1 MLIPRNLILLI
12 IIALALGACSNLHQR
27 ETLEFGGDANA
38 WQAHRNA
45 VTPLNS
51 WTLQG
56 KLGVRTPNDSGSGT
70 VLWLQQQDDYD
81 IRLSGPLGRGATR
94 IQGNAKGIT
103 LDIAGQ
109 PQTSA
114 NSAEALLEQQIGW
127 RLPVE
132 HLLWWVRGLPA
143 PDSDS
148 RLQLNP
154 NSQLARLAQAGWIV
168 EYSRYQQ
175 IGNVSL
181 PQRLQL
187 SGHDIL
193 LTLVITQWEP
203 RTSE

>member
-1 MLIPRNLILLI
+1 MPTLRHLL
-12 IIALALGACSNLHQR
+12 LLTLVLMLGACSNLHQR
-27 ETLEFGGDANA
+27 ETLEFGGDASA
-38 WQAHRNA
+38 WQTHRKA
-45 VTPLNS
+45 VTPLDS

-56 KLGVRTPNDSGSGT
+56 KLGVRAPTESGSGT
-70 VLWLQQQDDYD
+70 VLWLQQQEQYD

-94 IQGNAKGIT
+94 IQGNDRGVT

-109 PQTSA
+109 PPVSA
-114 NSAEALLEQQIGW
+114 SSAEALLEQQVGW

-143 PDSDS
+143 PGSPS

-154 NSQLARLAQAGWIV
+154 DSQLARLAQAGWTV

-175 IGNVSL
+175 IDGVQL

-187 SGHDIL
+187 SGYDML
-193 LTLVITQWEP
+193 LTLVITRWEP
-203 RTSE
+203 RISE

>member
-1 MLIPRNLILLI
+1 MPTLRHLLLF
-12 IIALALGACSNLHQR
+12 ALVLMLGACSNLHQR
-27 ETLEFGGDANA
+27 ETLEFGGDASA
-38 WQAHRNA
+38 WQTHRKA
-45 VTPLNS
+45 VTPLDS

-56 KLGVRTPNDSGSGT
+56 KLGVRAPTESGSGT
-70 VLWLQQQDDYD
+70 VLWLQQQEEYD

-94 IQGNAKGIT
+94 IQGNDHGVT

-109 PQTSA
+109 PPVSA
-114 NSAEALLEQQIGW
+114 SSAEALLEQQVGW

-143 PDSDS
+143 PGSPS

-154 NSQLARLAQAGWIV
+154 DSQLARLAQAGWTV

-175 IGNVSL
+175 IDGVQL

-187 SGHDIL
+187 SGYDML
-193 LTLVITQWEP
+193 LTLVITRWEP
-203 RTSE
+203 RISE

>member
-1 MLIPRNLILLI
+1 MPTLRNLLLLT
-12 IIALALGACSNLHQR
+12 LALTLSACSNLHQR
-27 ETLEFGGDANA
+27 ETLEFGGDAAA
-38 WQAHRNA
+38 WQAHRKA
-45 VTPLNS
+45 VIPLDS

-56 KLGVRTPNDSGSGT
+56 KLGVRAPSESGSGT
-70 VLWLQQQDDYD
+70 VLWLQEQDAYD

-94 IQGNAKGIT
+94 IQSTEQGVT

-109 PQTSA
+109 PTLTAS
-114 NSAEALLEQQIGW
+114 SAEALLEQQIGW

-143 PDSDS
+143 PDSPS

-154 NSQLARLAQAGWIV
+154 DSQLARLAQAGWTV

-175 IGNVSL
+175 IDGVQL

-187 SGHDIL
+187 SGYDML
-193 LTLVITQWEP
+193 LTLVITRWEP
-203 RTSE
+203 HTSE

>member
-1 MLIPRNLILLI
+1 MRTLRNLLVLT
-12 IIALALGACSNLHQR
+12 LTLVLGACSNLHHR
-27 ETLEFGGDANA
+27 ETLEFGGDTAA
-38 WQAHRNA
+38 WQAHRKL
-45 VTPLNS
+45 VTPLDS

-56 KLGVRTPNDSGSGT
+56 KLGVRAPSESGSGT
-70 VLWLQQQDDYD
+70 LYWLQHQDEYD

-94 IQGNAKGIT
+94 ILGNDQGVI

-109 PQTSA
+109 PPASA
-114 NSAEALLEQQIGW
+114 VSAEALLEQQVGW

-143 PDSDS
+143 PDSPS

-154 NSQLARLAQAGWIV
+154 NSQLARLAQAGWTV

-175 IGNVSL
+175 IDGVPL

-187 SGHDIL
+187 SGYDML
-193 LTLVITQWEP
+193 LTLVITNWEP
-203 RTSE
+203 RASE

>member
-1 MLIPRNLILLI
+1 MLILRNLILLTFI
-12 IIALALGACSNLHQR
+12 LALSACSNLHQR
-27 ETLEFGGDANA
+27 ETLEFGGDAAA
-38 WQAHRNA
+38 WQAHRKA
-45 VTPLNS
+45 VTPLDS

-56 KLGVRTPNDSGSGT
+56 KLGVRSPGESGSGT
-70 VLWLQQQDDYD
+70 VFWLQQQDAYD

-94 IQGNAKGIT
+94 IQGSDAGVI

-109 PQTSA
+109 PQTTAS
-114 NSAEALLEQQIGW
+114 SAEALLEQQIGW

-143 PDSDS
+143 PDSPS

-154 NSQLARLAQAGWIV
+154 DSQLARLSQAGWTV

-175 IGNVSL
+175 IDGMQL

-187 SGHDIL
+187 SGHDML
-193 LTLVITQWEP
+193 LTLVITRWEP
-203 RTSE
+203 DTSE

>member
-1 MLIPRNLILLI
+1 MPTLRHLL
-12 IIALALGACSNLHQR
+12 LFTLVLMLGACSNLHQR
-27 ETLEFGGDANA
+27 ETLEFGGDASA
-38 WQAHRNA
+38 WQTHRKA
-45 VTPLNS
+45 VTPLDS

-56 KLGVRTPNDSGSGT
+56 KLGVRAPTESGSGT
-70 VLWLQQQDDYD
+70 VLWLQQQEQYD

-94 IQGNAKGIT
+94 IQGNDRGVT

-109 PQTSA
+109 PPVSA
-114 NSAEALLEQQIGW
+114 SSAEALLEQQVGW

-143 PDSDS
+143 PGSPS

-154 NSQLARLAQAGWIV
+154 DSQLARLAQAGWTV

-175 IGNVSL
+175 IDGVQL

-187 SGHDIL
+187 SGYDML
-193 LTLVITQWEP
+193 LTLVITRWEP
-203 RTSE
+203 RISE

>member
-1 MLIPRNLILLI
+1 MPTLRHLL
-12 IIALALGACSNLHQR
+12 LFTLVLMLGACSNLHQR
-27 ETLEFGGDANA
+27 ETLEFGGDASA
-38 WQAHRNA
+38 WQTHRKA
-45 VTPLNS
+45 VTPLDS

-56 KLGVRTPNDSGSGT
+56 KLGVRAPTESGSGT
-70 VLWLQQQDDYD
+70 VLWLQQQEQYD

-94 IQGNAKGIT
+94 IQGNDRGVT

-109 PQTSA
+109 PPVSA
-114 NSAEALLEQQIGW
+114 PSAEALLEQQVGW

-143 PDSDS
+143 PGSPS

-154 NSQLARLAQAGWIV
+154 DSQLARLAQAGWTI

-175 IGNVSL
+175 IDGVQL

-187 SGHDIL
+187 SGYDML
-193 LTLVITQWEP
+193 LTLVITRWEP
-203 RTSE
+203 RISE